1 MNRGSINIVKVPLP
15 MEERILDIKETFPT
29 QPIMYLELIEN
40 KSKIL
45 SNLVNKDY
53 KPSDTII
60 DIKSNDPTYDDDE
73 VKENYSSNVQN
84 DPDDNDPDD
93 NDNDKYDNKHDKHD
107 KYDKHDKHDKYD
119 KYDKHDRHDKHD
131 KYDKYDKDD
140 KDDDRR
146 SSASSASSDDLSDR
160 LKNLIDD
167 DHSVSSNDSSK
178 YRSLNSKTSTH
189 KYTTRQEPPTLSEL
203 ERGGGYKRERVL
215 NDIERE
221 NFDDEDAKR
230 ELLFKFELLKKSY
243 TNANIPDFS
252 IHTDFNTL
260 QKQYDSTL
268 RKLSLDSNVESYKT
282 YLIGGFMGC
291 EFLLGNYLGFDMQ
304 GFTQQQIIQMSSYE
318 RLLIEL
324 GEKNYI
330 PTGSQWSVEVRL
342 IGLVIMNAC
351 LFIVS
356 RMILKKSG
364 ANLMGMIN
372 GMNVGLNKTVKKKM
386 KGPSIDID
394 SLGTEESVV

>member
-15 MEERILDIKETFPT
+15 IEEKIIDIKESFPT

-53 KPSDTII
+53 KPSDTVI
-60 DIKSNDPTYDDDE
+60 DIKSNDPSYDDDE
-73 VKENYSSNVQN
+73 VKENFSSNVQN
-84 DPDDNDPDD
+84 EPNDLDDNDKDD
-93 NDNDKYDNKHDKHD
+93 KDDKYDKHNKH
-107 KYDKHDKHDKYD
+107 DKHDKHDKYD
-119 KYDKHDRHDKHD
+119 KYDKHD
-131 KYDKYDKDD
+131 KYDRYDDA
-140 KDDDRR
+140 DDDRR

-160 LKNLIDD
+160 LKNLLDD

-215 NDIERE
+215 NDIDRN

-252 IHTDFNTL
+252 IHTDFSTL

>member
-1 MNRGSINIVKVPLP
+1 
-15 MEERILDIKETFPT
+15 
-29 QPIMYLELIEN
+29 
-40 KSKIL
+40 
-45 SNLVNKDY
+45 
-53 KPSDTII
+53 
-60 DIKSNDPTYDDDE
+60 
-73 VKENYSSNVQN
+73 
-84 DPDDNDPDD
+84 
-93 NDNDKYDNKHDKHD
+93 
-107 KYDKHDKHDKYD
+107 
-119 KYDKHDRHDKHD
+119 
-131 KYDKYDKDD
+131 
-140 KDDDRR
+140 
-146 SSASSASSDDLSDR
+146 
-160 LKNLIDD
+160 
-167 DHSVSSNDSSK
+167 
-178 YRSLNSKTSTH
+178 
-189 KYTTRQEPPTLSEL
+189 
-203 ERGGGYKRERVL
+203 
-215 NDIERE
+215 
-221 NFDDEDAKR
+221 
-230 ELLFKFELLKKSY
+230 
-243 TNANIPDFS
+243 
-252 IHTDFNTL
+252 
-260 QKQYDSTL
+260 
-268 RKLSLDSNVESYKT
+268 
-282 YLIGGFMGC
+282 MGC